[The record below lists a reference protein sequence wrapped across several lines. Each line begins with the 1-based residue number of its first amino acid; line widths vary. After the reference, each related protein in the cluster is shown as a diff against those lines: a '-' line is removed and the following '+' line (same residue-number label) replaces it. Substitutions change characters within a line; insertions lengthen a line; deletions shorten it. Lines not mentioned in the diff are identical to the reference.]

1 MKREAR
7 MANLGEADRRVAG
20 LGSWPVVPRIC
31 LRPSAHEP
39 AARDA
44 EGKRPVS
51 LRCLS
56 KWTVALAAAAAVCCG
71 ERERERDPLVIG
83 DNPNTSGNS
92 FSYGVSAEFR
102 EPELRQL
109 YAVLNG
115 PRIRAKLQR
124 YVCPQ
129 LLPPFT
135 VTVVLWHEGPY
146 QERLVRLQMT
156 PPLYKA
162 DERLANGLGY
172 SLEQTVRALDKGP
185 PIDYRYRNPHDGSP
199 IKTTPYEQYHEPE
212 EGDCVTPRPATLSGD
227 GSGRELAHDILG
239 GQ

>member
-20 LGSWPVVPRIC
+20 LGSWPVVLRIC

-102 EPELRQL
+102 EPELRHL
-109 YAVLNG
+109 YSALNG
-115 PRIRAKLQR
+115 PGIRAKLQR
-124 YVCPQ
+124 
-129 LLPPFT
+129 
-135 VTVVLWHEGPY
+135 HDK
-146 QERLVRLQMT
+146 RL
-156 PPLYKA
+156 
-162 DERLANGLGY
+162 ENGLGY
-172 SLEQTVRALDKGP
+172 LVEQAVKALDKGP
-185 PIDYRYRNPHDGSP
+185 PIDYGSRNPH
-199 IKTTPYEQYHEPE
+199 
-212 EGDCVTPRPATLSGD
+212 
-227 GSGRELAHDILG
+227 
-239 GQ
+239 